1 MLKRRSKP
9 RPTMD
14 LRRQTQRETV
24 ARLLLLGWT
33 AERVARK
40 MGVSAR
46 QVRYHIATP
55 EFEALYTKLQQEYL
69 QRVDRQLGALLTG
82 ACDALERMLKHSDW
96 RAREAAIHH
105 ILKVHGRYIERVDV
119 SGSFDQVRHVQGEL
133 VEGQMNDE
141 MRQKRE
147 NCSPSSV
154 GCSSAACRQSF
165 TPALRTIL
173 FIESTT
179 TSQAASPAAMATT
192 ERAEHETA
200 EQSPHH
206 DR

>member
-46 QVRYHIATP
+46 QVRYHIATA

-82 ACDALERMLKHSDW
+82 ACDALERLLKNPDW

-119 SGSFDQVRHVQGEL
+119 SGSFDQVRHVHGEL

-141 MRQKRE
+141 MRTKARE
-147 NCSPSSV
+147 LLALQRGMLQRSLPAKFHPSPEDHPLHREHDDITGRFTSSN
-154 GCSSAACRQSF
+154 G
-165 TPALRTIL
+165 
-173 FIESTT
+173 
-179 TSQAASPAAMATT
+179 
-192 ERAEHETA
+192 
-200 EQSPHH
+200 H
-206 DR
+206 DREG